1 MRLYTY
7 WRSSTSYRVR
17 IALGLKG
24 LSAEQV
30 PVHLLR
36 DGGEQTHPAY
46 MALNPQASVP
56 TLVTDDGRA
65 MTQSL
70 AICEYLD
77 EVQPY
82 PPLLPP
88 DAVSRAR
95 VRAFALAISCEI
107 HPLTNLRV
115 LRHLT
120 DALGHSES
128 AKMAWYQHWC
138 TQGLVAL
145 EAMVA
150 GHPDTG
156 VLRAWLHADA
166 R

>member
-82 PPLLPP
+82 PPGSCRQMRSV
-88 DAVSRAR
+88 ARGCERSRWPYPAR
-95 VRAFALAISCEI
+95 FT
-107 HPLTNLRV
+107 P
-115 LRHLT
+115 
-120 DALGHSES
+120 
-128 AKMAWYQHWC
+128 
-138 TQGLVAL
+138 
-145 EAMVA
+145 
-150 GHPDTG
+150 
-156 VLRAWLHADA
+156 
-166 R
+166 

>member
-82 PPLLPP
+82 PPAPAARCGQSRAGASVRVGHILRDSPP
-88 DAVSRAR
+88 DQ
-95 VRAFALAISCEI
+95 LACPQTP
-107 HPLTNLRV
+107 H
-115 LRHLT
+115 
-120 DALGHSES
+120 
-128 AKMAWYQHWC
+128 
-138 TQGLVAL
+138 
-145 EAMVA
+145 
-150 GHPDTG
+150 
-156 VLRAWLHADA
+156 
-166 R
+166 